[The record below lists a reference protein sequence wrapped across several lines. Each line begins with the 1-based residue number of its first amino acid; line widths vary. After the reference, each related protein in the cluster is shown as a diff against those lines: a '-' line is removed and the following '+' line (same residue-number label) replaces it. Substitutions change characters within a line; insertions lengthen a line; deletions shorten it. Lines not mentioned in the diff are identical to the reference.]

1 MKPVRITLPAHCAQR
16 VSPEFV
22 AQVFGTGETAL
33 LSEPLLGLIGSREC
47 PGQVLLETLDHVPQW
62 VKARSVIVS
71 GFHSPLEQQVLRSVL
86 RRKGR
91 VIKVLARG
99 LKPDGDGPRLPP
111 EETAA
116 LREGRLLLISPFGP
130 AVTRTTRATSLQR
143 NRFVLTLSENTLV
156 PHVSSGSPMEGL
168 LREFNDRLLR
178 SGDSILRTST
188 KT

>member
-1 MKPVRITLPAHCAQR
+1 
-16 VSPEFV
+16 
-22 AQVFGTGETAL
+22 
-33 LSEPLLGLIGSREC
+33 
-47 PGQVLLETLDHVPQW
+47 
-62 VKARSVIVS
+62 
-71 GFHSPLEQQVLRSVL
+71 VLRSVL